1 MGSIPPVPLSEAQT
15 WSILL
20 ACVMMCADVIVGF
33 IQAAINNQLSSTKMR
48 QGLLHKVLILILI
61 FVCLAIEVGIGHTV
75 KLPYDIP
82 TCEVVCGYVI
92 VMELISILENIAR
105 GYPEFADSQLF
116 KLFNLSD
123 KDKEQ
128 ENDGTQGY

>member
-20 ACVMMCADVIVGF
+20 ACVMMCADVVVGF

-61 FVCLAIEVGIGHTV
+61 FVCLAIEIGISHTV
-75 KLPYDIP
+75 KLPYNIP

-92 VMELISILENIAR
+92 VMELVSILENIGR
-105 GYPEFADSQLF
+105 GYPQFADSQLF
-116 KLFNLSD
+116 KLFNLPD

-128 ENDGTQGY
+128 EK

>member
-1 MGSIPPVPLSEAQT
+1 MPPTPQVSLSDAQT

-20 ACVMMCADVIVGF
+20 ACVMMCADVVVGF

-61 FVCLAIEVGIGHTV
+61 FVCLAIEIGISHTV

-82 TCEVVCGYVI
+82 TCGVVCGYVI
-92 VMELISILENIAR
+92 VMELVSILENIAR

-116 KLFNLSD
+116 KLFNLSG
-123 KDKEQ
+123 KDNKEQ
-128 ENDGTQGY
+128 EQ

>member
-1 MGSIPPVPLSEAQT
+1 MGSIPPVPLSDAQT

-20 ACVMMCADVIVGF
+20 ACVMMCADVVVGF

-61 FVCLAIEVGIGHTV
+61 FVCLAIEIGISHTV

-82 TCEVVCGYVI
+82 TCGVVCGYVI
-92 VMELISILENIAR
+92 IMELMSILENIAR

-116 KLFNLSD
+116 KLFNLSS

-128 ENDGTQGY
+128 

>member
-20 ACVMMCADVIVGF
+20 ACVMMCADVVVGF
-33 IQAAINNQLSSTKMR
+33 IQAAINNRLSSTKMR
-48 QGLLHKVLILILI
+48 QGLLHKVLIFILI

-92 VMELISILENIAR
+92 MMELVSILENIAR

-123 KDKEQ
+123 KDNKEQ
-128 ENDGTQGY
+128 EQ

>member
-1 MGSIPPVPLSEAQT
+1 MGSIPPVPLSDAQT

-20 ACVMMCADVIVGF
+20 ACVMMCADVVVGF

-61 FVCLAIEVGIGHTV
+61 FVCLAIEIGISHTV

-82 TCEVVCGYVI
+82 TCGVVCGYVI
-92 VMELISILENIAR
+92 IMELISILENIAR

-116 KLFNLSD
+116 
-123 KDKEQ
+123 
-128 ENDGTQGY
+128 

>member
-1 MGSIPPVPLSEAQT
+1 MGSIPPVSLSEAQT

-20 ACVMMCADVIVGF
+20 ACVMMCADVVVGF

-61 FVCLAIEVGIGHTV
+61 FVCLAIEIGISHTV

-82 TCEVVCGYVI
+82 TCGVVCGYVI
-92 VMELISILENIAR
+92 IMELISILENIAR
-105 GYPEFADSQLF
+105 GYPQFADSQLF

-123 KDKEQ
+123 KDNKEQ
-128 ENDGTQGY
+128 EQ

>member
-1 MGSIPPVPLSEAQT
+1 MPPVVILTEAQS
-15 WSILL
+15 WGIAL
-20 ACVMMCADVIVGF
+20 ACVMMCADVVVGF

-48 QGLLHKVLILILI
+48 KGLLHKILILVLI
-61 FVCLAIEVGIGHTV
+61 FVCLAIEIGIGHTV

-92 VMELISILENIAR
+92 VMELVSILENISR
-105 GYPEFADSQLF
+105 GYPQFADSQLF

-128 ENDGTQGY
+128 KQ

>member
-20 ACVMMCADVIVGF
+20 ACVMMCADVVVGF

-61 FVCLAIEVGIGHTV
+61 FVCLAIEIAIGHTV

-82 TCEVVCGYVI
+82 TCGVVCGYVI

-105 GYPEFADSQLF
+105 GYPEFANSQLF
-116 KLFNLSD
+116 KLFNLDS

-128 ENDGTQGY
+128 

>member
-1 MGSIPPVPLSEAQT
+1 MPPVVILTKAQS
-15 WSILL
+15 WGIAL
-20 ACVMMCADVIVGF
+20 ASVMMVSDVVVGF
-33 IQAAINNQLSSTKMR
+33 ISAAINNQLSSTKMR

-61 FVCLAIEVGIGHTV
+61 FVCLAIEIGISHTV

-92 VMELISILENIAR
+92 VMELVSILENIAR
-105 GYPEFADSQLF
+105 GYPEFANSQLF

-123 KDKEQ
+123 KDNKEQ
-128 ENDGTQGY
+128 EQ

>member
-20 ACVMMCADVIVGF
+20 ACVMMCADVVVGF
-33 IQAAINNQLSSTKMR
+33 IQAAINNRLSSTKMR

-61 FVCLAIEVGIGHTV
+61 FVCLAIEIGISHTV

-82 TCEVVCGYVI
+82 TCGVVCGYVI

-116 KLFNLSD
+116 KLFNLDS

-128 ENDGTQGY
+128 

>member
-1 MGSIPPVPLSEAQT
+1 MGSIPPVPLSDAQT

-20 ACVMMCADVIVGF
+20 ACVMMCADVVVGF

-61 FVCLAIEVGIGHTV
+61 FVCLAIEIGISHTV

-82 TCEVVCGYVI
+82 TCGVVCGYVI
-92 VMELISILENIAR
+92 IMELMSILENIAR
-105 GYPEFADSQLF
+105 GYPQFADSQLF

-123 KDKEQ
+123 KGNKEQ
-128 ENDGTQGY
+128 EQ

>member
-20 ACVMMCADVIVGF
+20 ACVMMCADVVVGF
-33 IQAAINNQLSSTKMR
+33 IQAVINNRLSSTKMS
-48 QGLLHKVLILILI
+48 QGLLHKALILLLI
-61 FVCLAIEVGIGHTV
+61 FVCLALEIAITHTV

-82 TCEVVCGYVI
+82 TCGVVCGYVI
-92 VMELISILENIAR
+92 VMELVSILENIAR
-105 GYPEFADSQLF
+105 GYPEFANSQLF

-123 KDKEQ
+123 KDNKEQ
-128 ENDGTQGY
+128 EQ

>member
-1 MGSIPPVPLSEAQT
+1 MGSIPPVPLNEAQT

-20 ACVMMCADVIVGF
+20 ACVMMCADVVVGF
-33 IQAAINNQLSSTKMR
+33 IQAAINNRLSSTKMR

-61 FVCLAIEVGIGHTV
+61 FVCLAIEIAIGHTV

-92 VMELISILENIAR
+92 IMELVSILENIAR
-105 GYPEFADSQLF
+105 GYPEFATSQLF
-116 KLFNLSD
+116 KLFNLDS

-128 ENDGTQGY
+128 

>member
-20 ACVMMCADVIVGF
+20 ACVMMCADVVVGF
-33 IQAAINNQLSSTKMR
+33 IQAAINNRLSSTKMR

-61 FVCLAIEVGIGHTV
+61 FVCLAIEIGISHTV

-82 TCEVVCGYVI
+82 TCGVVCGYVI

-123 KDKEQ
+123 KNNKEQ
-128 ENDGTQGY
+128 EQ

>member
-20 ACVMMCADVIVGF
+20 ACVMMCADVVVGF

-92 VMELISILENIAR
+92 VMELVSILENIGR
-105 GYPEFADSQLF
+105 GYPQFADSQLF

-128 ENDGTQGY
+128 EK

>member
-1 MGSIPPVPLSEAQT
+1 MPPVV
-15 WSILL
+15 ILTETQSWGIAL
-20 ACVMMCADVIVGF
+20 ACVMMCADVVVGF

-48 QGLLHKVLILILI
+48 HGLLHKVLILILI
-61 FVCLAIEVGIGHTV
+61 FVCLAIEIGISHTV

-105 GYPEFADSQLF
+105 GYPEFANSQLF
-116 KLFNLSD
+116 KLFNIDS

-128 ENDGTQGY
+128 